1 VDGGAVEWLDLDL
14 EVGCGGVEPRARSQR
29 GAHPHVLLLSR
40 PPTRTSSMDKNKQA
54 GVLAIFF

>member
-40 PPTRTSSMDKNKQA
+40 PPTRTSSVDKNKQA
-54 GVLAIFF
+54 GLE